1 MATILDRIIQTK
13 RREVEAALSRH
24 SLAEWR
30 KLAEAAAPP
39 RDFLGSVLPIKER
52 CDMPRLIAE
61 IKRKSPS
68 AGEIVRD
75 FDPVRIARVYHQHGA
90 AALSVLTDETYF
102 GGSPSFITAVR
113 DAIPL
118 PVLRKEFVI
127 DDVQVCESRA
137 AGADAILLIAE
148 VLAVDD
154 IARFTSLARDLGL
167 AVLVEVHSESNL
179 RAVLD
184 RLGPPSRNGYLLGIN
199 NRDLAV
205 QRTDLSTT
213 ARLAKLLPP
222 GAPFVSESGIH
233 TPEDVAIIRAAGAS
247 AMLVGESLLRGADI
261 GARVDALIAP
271 RFPPAP

>member
-13 RREVEAALSRH
+13 RSEVEAALSRH
-24 SLAEWR
+24 SPAEWQ
-30 KLAEAAAPP
+30 KLAEAAEPP
-39 RDFLGSVLPIKER
+39 RDFMASVLLANAR
-52 CDMPRLIAE
+52 GGGPRLIAE

-75 FDPVRIARVYHQHGA
+75 FDPVRIARVYHQHRA

-102 GGSPSFITAVR
+102 GGSLAFIAAVR
-113 DAIPL
+113 GAVPL
-118 PVLRKEFVI
+118 PVLRKEFII
-127 DDVQVCESRA
+127 DEVQVFESRA

-148 VLAVDD
+148 VLTVDE
-154 IARFTSLARDLGL
+154 IARFTALARKLGL
-167 AVLVEVHSESNL
+167 AVLVEVHDESNL

-184 RLGPPSRNGYLLGIN
+184 RLGPPSRDGYLLGVN

-205 QRTDLSTT
+205 QRTDVSTT
-213 ARLAKLLPP
+213 TRLAALLPP

-233 TPEDVAIIRAAGAS
+233 TPQDVAVIRVAGAS
-247 AMLVGESLLRGADI
+247 AMLVGESLLRGDDI

>member
-24 SLAEWR
+24 SPAEWR
-30 KLAEAAAPP
+30 RRAERAAPP
-39 RDFLGSVLPIKER
+39 RDFLGSVLPANER
-52 CDMPRLIAE
+52 SGVPRLIAE

-68 AGEIVRD
+68 AGEIVPD
-75 FDPVRIARVYHQHGA
+75 FDPVRIARVYHRHGA

-102 GGSPSFITAVR
+102 GGSLSFITAVR
-113 DAIPL
+113 DAVPL

-127 DDVQVCESRA
+127 DEVQVCESRA
-137 AGADAILLIAE
+137 GGADAILLIAE
-148 VLAVDD
+148 VLTVDD
-154 IARFTSLARDLGL
+154 IARFKSLARELSL

-184 RLGPPSRNGYLLGIN
+184 RLGSPSRDSYLLGIN

-205 QRTDLSTT
+205 QRTDLATT
-213 ARLAKLLPP
+213 TRLAKLLPP

-247 AMLVGESLLRGADI
+247 AMLVGESLLRGDDI

-271 RFPPAP
+271 PSPPAP